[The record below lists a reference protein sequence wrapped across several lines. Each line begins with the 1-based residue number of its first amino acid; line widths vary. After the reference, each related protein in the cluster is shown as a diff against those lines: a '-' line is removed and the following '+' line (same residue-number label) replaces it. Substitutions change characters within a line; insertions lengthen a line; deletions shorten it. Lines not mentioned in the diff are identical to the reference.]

1 MRGIREE
8 SKMIKAKDGIVKCAA
23 AFVLVVVAFCGMM
36 PKALGE
42 DRAALKGEVQQLY
55 KETRAF
61 RELFQKSVKLVLPSV
76 VSITTERK
84 VRMRNVPQIP
94 FPFRRPFSP
103 RNDQERN
110 LPGRQPDLKV
120 SGLGSGFVIDPS
132 GYIVTNCHVV
142 EGLEAKDIKV
152 VFGNGKEYVPTKV
165 WRDEKTDIAVVK
177 IDAKNL
183 PALEWGEARTL
194 AAGEWVLAIGS
205 PLGFGNTATSGIVSA
220 TSTKNR
226 WFAGG
231 RPHDFAIIREK
242 TGYAIE
248 DYIQTEAA
256 INPGNSG
263 GPLVRLTG
271 EVVGINT
278 AIVSPSRVSA
288 GLGFAVPEKI
298 ARSVVRELIQHGKVV
313 RGHLGVLII
322 SSNELTDQAAMRLFR
337 KHNADEVREE
347 YHLLK
352 TDKGVLVAS
361 LVPGAPA
368 EKAGIEVGDLIIAVD
383 NTPTLDADV
392 LKSIIA
398 DKRPGTRVT
407 VTLRRKGR
415 EKKIEVTLGEQPT
428 VAVAA
433 LTQGEAGLSVQT
445 LTPDVAA
452 FLGYDK
458 NLKGVVVTGI
468 TRGSPADKAGLQLRD
483 VIQRVNKTPV
493 PDKRAFQGAM
503 RAAGGKGVSLDVKRG
518 KQDML
523 ILLKP

>member
-1 MRGIREE
+1 MAPR
-8 SKMIKAKDGIVKCAA
+8 
-23 AFVLVVVAFCGMM
+23 
-36 PKALGE
+36 ALGD
-42 DRAALKGEVQQLY
+42 DRAALKGEVQRLY

-61 RELFQKSVKLVLPSV
+61 RELFQKSVKLVTPSV

-84 VRMRNVPQIP
+84 VKIGTVPRIP
-94 FPFRRPFSP
+94 FPFRSPFSP
-103 RNDQERN
+103 WDDREKDF
-110 LPGRQPDLKV
+110 PGRQPDLKV

-142 EGLEAKDIKV
+142 EGMEAKDIKV
-152 VFGNGKEYVPTKV
+152 VFANGKEYVPTKV

-183 PALEWGEARTL
+183 PALEWGESRKL
-194 AAGEWVLAIGS
+194 QVGEWVLAIGS
-205 PLGFGNTATSGIVSA
+205 PLGFGNTVTSGIVSA

-231 RPHDFAIIREK
+231 QPHDFAIIRQK

-263 GPLVRLTG
+263 GPLVTLTG
-271 EVVGINT
+271 KVVGINT
-278 AIVSPSRVSA
+278 AIVSPSRASA

-313 RGHLGVLII
+313 RGHLGVMII
-322 SSNELTDQAAMRLFR
+322 SNKELTDESAMQLFR
-337 KHNADEVREE
+337 QHNADEVREKF
-347 YHLLK
+347 HLLK
-352 TDKGVLVAS
+352 GDKGALVAD

-368 EKAGIEVGDLIIAVD
+368 EKAGIEVGDLIVAVD
-383 NTPTLDADV
+383 KTPTPDADV
-392 LKSIIA
+392 LKRIIA
-398 DKRPGTRVT
+398 EKRPGTRVT
-407 VTLRRKGR
+407 VTVRRKGR

-428 VAVAA
+428 VAVAE
-433 LTQGEAGLSVQT
+433 LTQGEAGLSVET

-458 NLKGVVVTGI
+458 KLKGVVVTGI
-468 TRGSPADKAGLQLRD
+468 TSDSPADKAGVQLRD
-483 VIQRVNKTPV
+483 VILRVNKTPV
-493 PDKRAFQGAM
+493 PNKQAFQRAM
-503 RAAGGKGVSLDVKRG
+503 RMAGGKVVSLDVKRG
-518 KQDML
+518 KRDML